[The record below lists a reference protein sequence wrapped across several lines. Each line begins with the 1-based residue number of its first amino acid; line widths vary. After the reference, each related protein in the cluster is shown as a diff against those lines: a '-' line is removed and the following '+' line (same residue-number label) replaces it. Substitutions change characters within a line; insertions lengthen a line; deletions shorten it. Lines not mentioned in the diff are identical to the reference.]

1 MKKSLIITGLLLLAG
16 CSLFDSEDLIL
27 RKRRDETGSWMGSG
41 PKKERD
47 HEELIPGDTTVYVS
61 AVEFPKDYCW
71 QKDSVGENRP
81 FSLVLYRN
89 FKKVLSVRGGGIVS
103 SDPDMHWI
111 IGGHLYAEYSTG
123 TETIVS
129 IDGKEK
135 IRYEGREMIRGLLDR
150 EDGFYTLGQSR
161 SGTGLTFRRNG
172 EIIFSDEE
180 GIVLGDMYNPCCRS
194 GGLYELDDGV
204 PVFCYHVPGQS
215 ILLKKESLYLVKNGI
230 PSRVELDGS
239 VANVLDARVLNG
251 NMCLVYSYDGGG
263 IALFDGGNTRMPVIG
278 KSYVSSDLCLRWS
291 GKSVLQN
298 ELFHKRMEQHSV
310 HDVERQRRKYHAR
323 DGADLRLL
331 LQRRRNSLCIYGYGR
346 PLLQI
351 HQHGRFFKGVQFRE
365 QILFYGE
372 QLRLPLRGHLLYGT
386 DACIQ
391 GLSACGLYQQQT
403 RNHADQWIHNWRE
416 RDRQSS
422 QLMTLDSS
430 GKTVMVTFNVS
441 SGRIC
446 SMFSGH
452 SMRQREPLSR

>member
-41 PKKERD
+41 PKKERNHD
-47 HEELIPGDTTVYVS
+47 ELIPGDTTVYVS

-172 EIIFSDEE
+172 EIIFSDE
-180 GIVLGDMYNPCCRS
+180 
-194 GGLYELDDGV
+194 
-204 PVFCYHVPGQS
+204 PGQS

-263 IALFDGGNTRMPVIG
+263 IALFDGGNTRIPGIG

-291 GKSVLQN
+291 GKSVFAKMNYSINGWNSILSTMWN
-298 ELFHKRMEQHSV
+298 IRGESITHGTGLIYDYYFS
-310 HDVERQRRKYHAR
+310 D
-323 DGADLRLL
+323 DGIAYVYTDMADLCYRFISTDGSSKEC
-331 LQRRRNSLCIYGYGR
+331 NSGNKYCFMGSNCACLCGDTFYMGLTPAYRDFPPVVYIDNRPKIMQINGY
-346 PLLQI
+346 I
-351 HQHGRFFKGVQFRE
+351 TGV
-365 QILFYGE
+365 
-372 QLRLPLRGHLLYGT
+372 
-386 DACIQ
+386 
-391 GLSACGLYQQQT
+391 SAIV
-403 RNHADQWIHNWRE
+403 NPP
-416 RDRQSS
+416 S
-422 QLMTLDSS
+422 
-430 GKTVMVTFNVS
+430 
-441 SGRIC
+441 
-446 SMFSGH
+446 
-452 SMRQREPLSR
+452 

>member
-1 MKKSLIITGLLLLAG
+1 MLGESIQRFDFLWLTCAKNSKPMKKSLIITGLLLLSG

-41 PKKERD
+41 PKKERNHD
-47 HEELIPGDTTVYVS
+47 ELIPGDTTVYVS
-61 AVEFPKDYCW
+61 TVEFPKDYCW

-135 IRYEGREMIRGLLDR
+135 VRYEGREMIRGLLDR

-180 GIVLGDMYNPCCRS
+180 GIVLGDMSNPCCRS

-204 PVFCYHVPGQS
+204 PAFCYHVPGQS
-215 ILLKKESLYLVKNGI
+215 ILLKKESLNLVKNGI
-230 PSRVELDGS
+230 PNRVELDGN
-239 VANVLDARVLNG
+239 VANVLDARVLND
-251 NMCLVYSYDGGG
+251 NMCLVYSYGGG
-263 IALFDGGNTRMPVIG
+263 IALFDGGNTRMPGIG

-291 GKSVLQN
+291 GN
-298 ELFHKRMEQHSV
+298 
-310 HDVERQRRKYHAR
+310 
-323 DGADLRLL
+323 
-331 LQRRRNSLCIYGYGR
+331 
-346 PLLQI
+346 
-351 HQHGRFFKGVQFRE
+351 
-365 QILFYGE
+365 
-372 QLRLPLRGHLLYGT
+372 
-386 DACIQ
+386 
-391 GLSACGLYQQQT
+391 
-403 RNHADQWIHNWRE
+403 
-416 RDRQSS
+416 
-422 QLMTLDSS
+422 
-430 GKTVMVTFNVS
+430 
-441 SGRIC
+441 
-446 SMFSGH
+446 
-452 SMRQREPLSR
+452 